1 MQNSESNLNGKY
13 IECPVTRHIHRIDS
27 VVNGSAHLTRI
38 EVDSQEEGFLV
49 NPRFV
54 EMEKITI
61 PVGDIVDYFDP
72 TRHEFLKK
80 LYCEHIKKKGFKKQF
95 KKLSLKDPLKVR
107 METFKILI
115 DLYPD
120 KPWRYIMISGVLNE
134 YYYSRYLSETKGTG
148 HLTSV
153 MDNSKAELLRTFF
166 KDSEVD
172 YLPQSFL
179 DGVKISEVDQFG
191 ITLYLSSIVEEYYN
205 KVGYRLRLVYTEEG
219 LLPDYY
225 HCSPKKNFNLLY
237 SVNTIHDFENDST
250 TCHMNLVH
258 VDMDHRKIL
267 IDDVTYV
274 DQTIEEIMKDLMV
287 RGECFFGK
295 NILDK
300 VNKDG

>member
-1 MQNSESNLNGKY
+1 MQDNENILNGKY
-13 IECPVTRHIHRIDS
+13 IECPVTRQIYRIDS
-27 VVNGSAHLTRI
+27 VKDGSALLTKLDVNGH
-38 EVDSQEEGFLV
+38 EGNLLV
-49 NPRFV
+49 NPCFV
-54 EMEKITI
+54 EVEKIYI
-61 PVGDIVDYFDP
+61 PVGDIVNYFDP
-72 TRHEFLKK
+72 TFQGYFKK
-80 LYCEHIKKKGFKKQF
+80 IYCEHIKKKEVKKRL
-95 KKLSLKDPLKVR
+95 KALSTKDLLSTR

-120 KPWRYIMISGVLNE
+120 KPWRYIMISGILNE
-134 YYYSRYLSETKGTG
+134 YYYSRYLSEAKGAG
-148 HLTSV
+148 HLTKM
-153 MDNSKAELLRTFF
+153 MDKSKAELLRTFF
-166 KDSEVD
+166 EGSEVD

-191 ITLYLSSIVEEYYN
+191 ITLYLSSIVEEYHN

-219 LLPDYY
+219 LAPDYY
-225 HCSPKKNFNLLY
+225 HCSPKKNFNLVY

-250 TCHMNLVH
+250 TCLMNLVH

-274 DQTIEEIMKDLMV
+274 DQTIEEIMKDLV
-287 RGECFFGK
+287 DRGECFFGK